1 MCCAFSLGVGV
12 GVDGSERYDGT
23 FDVAEEAEM
32 LAGLETHCLVS
43 LAVSL
48 RRVVLR

>member
-1 MCCAFSLGVGV
+1 MCCAFSLGIGV
-12 GVDGSERYDGT
+12 GVDGSERFDET
-23 FDVAEEAEM
+23 FNAAEEEEM

-48 RRVVLR
+48 GRVVLR